1 MGIYSACSDV
11 CLIMESRGRGTAGGG
26 AQEVAG
32 KKKGHCDPNLRKGMT
47 LDSFVEFWVGI
58 K

>member
-11 CLIMESRGRGTAGGG
+11 CLIMESRGRGAAGGG

-32 KKKGHCDPNLRKGMT
+32 KKKGPL
-47 LDSFVEFWVGI
+47 
-58 K
+58 